1 MAFSSPSSGKPP
13 TRKGPR
19 KRVRL
24 LYEHRISL
32 YALFVAL
39 PGILVSGTLIWRQ
52 PWTTES
58 KLALSVAVLI
68 AWWILA
74 MALHEQTVRPLQTL
88 ANVVASL
95 REEDYSFRARGATTE
110 DALGELS
117 LEVNAL
123 ADLLADQ
130 RIGAIEATALLRRV
144 VEEIDAPLFAFDP
157 GRVLRLVN
165 PAGERLVQQAAI
177 RILGRTADEIG
188 LADCLNVADEALVAL
203 PANSSSGRWLVRQS
217 KFREKGVPHTLV
229 VLLDVSRA
237 LREEERSAWKKL
249 IRVLGHELNNS
260 LTPIKSIAGSLS
272 ARLREAGMN
281 VEQRQD
287 FERGLEIIEARSA
300 SLNRFLQAYR
310 ALAQMPPPAI
320 RRVALSPIVERV
332 VFLETRIPITMLR
345 GPDVTLMVDPDQIEQ
360 MLINL
365 VRNAVEAALETGRA
379 RADASASANASASA
393 TANATVNAHPDKS
406 SVSAEV
412 STPQVTLSWKLEEP
426 NVVLNIDDNG
436 PGLLNPSNAFVP
448 FYTTKPAGS
457 GIGLA
462 LSRQIVEAH
471 GGSIELANRNGSGG
485 CQVRVLLPH
494 SAR

>member
-1 MAFSSPSSGKPP
+1 MASSPPPSGKAQ
-13 TRKGPR
+13 TRKPPR

-24 LYEHRISL
+24 LYERRISL
-32 YALFVAL
+32 YAVLVAL
-39 PGILVSGTLIWRQ
+39 PGVLVCGILIWQQ
-52 PWTTES
+52 PWLRES
-58 KLALSVAVLI
+58 KLALSFAVLF

-74 MALHEQTVRPLQTL
+74 MLLHEQTVRPLQTL
-88 ANVVASL
+88 ANVVSSL
-95 REEDYSFRARGATTE
+95 REEDYSFRARGAVSE

-123 ADLLADQ
+123 ADLLADR
-130 RIGAIEATALLRRV
+130 RIRAIEATELLRRV

-157 GRVLRLVN
+157 DRVLRLVN
-165 PAGERLVQQAAI
+165 PAGERLLQQVAV

-188 LADCLNVADEALVAL
+188 LADCLNETHEALVAL
-203 PANSSSGRWLVRQS
+203 PANSSTGRWLVRQS

-237 LREEERSAWKKL
+237 LREEERSAWQKL

-272 ARLREAGMN
+272 ARLRDAGMDA
-281 VEQRQD
+281 EQRQD

-310 ALAQMPPPAI
+310 QLAQMPPPALK
-320 RRVALSPIVERV
+320 RVALSPIIERV
-332 VFLETRIPITMLR
+332 VFLETRLPVTMLR
-345 GPDVTLMVDPDQIEQ
+345 GPDITLMVDPDQIEQ

-379 RADASASANASASA
+379 GKGAEEYGTGADAA
-393 TANATVNAHPDKS
+393 K
-406 SVSAEV
+406 
-412 STPQVTLSWKLEEP
+412 PQVMLSWKLDDP

-462 LSRQIVEAH
+462 LSRQIAEAH
-471 GGSIELANRNGSGG
+471 GGTIELSNRNGNARGG
-485 CQVRVLLPH
+485 CQVRVLLPF
-494 SAR
+494 SRGRDLTVPSPSD

>member
-1 MAFSSPSSGKPP
+1 MASSSPPSGKAQ
-13 TRKGPR
+13 TRKPPR

-24 LYEHRISL
+24 LYERRISL
-32 YALFVAL
+32 YAVLVAL
-39 PGILVSGTLIWRQ
+39 PGVLVCGILIWQQSWLR
-52 PWTTES
+52 ES
-58 KLALSVAVLI
+58 KLALSFAVLF

-74 MALHEQTVRPLQTL
+74 MLLHEQTVRPLQTL
-88 ANVVASL
+88 ANVVSSL
-95 REEDYSFRARGATTE
+95 REEDYSFRARGAVTE

-123 ADLLADQ
+123 ADLLADR
-130 RIGAIEATALLRRV
+130 RIRAIEATELLRRV

-157 GRVLRLVN
+157 ERVLRLVN
-165 PAGERLVQQAAI
+165 PAGERLLQQAAI

-188 LADCLNVADEALVAL
+188 LADCLNETNEALVAL
-203 PANSSSGRWLVRQS
+203 PANSSTGRWLVRQS
-217 KFREKGVPHTLV
+217 KFRERGVPHTLV

-237 LREEERSAWKKL
+237 LREEERSAWQKL

-272 ARLREAGMN
+272 ARLREAGMDA
-281 VEQRQD
+281 EQRRD
-287 FERGLEIIEARSA
+287 FERGLEIIESRSA

-310 ALAQMPPPAI
+310 QLAQMPPPAL

-332 VFLETRIPITMLR
+332 VFLETRLSVSMLR

-379 RADASASANASASA
+379 NGASDFAI
-393 TANATVNAHPDKS
+393 
-406 SVSAEV
+406 SAE
-412 STPQVTLSWKLEEP
+412 TAKPQVVLSWRLEEL

-462 LSRQIVEAH
+462 LSRQIAEAH
-471 GGSIELANRNGSGG
+471 GGSIELSNRNGSGG
-485 CQVRVLLPH
+485 CQVRVLIP
-494 SAR
+494 SSSR